1 MGFGGFLLG
10 LGVGWYV
17 FRYIT
22 ADVDMIGYL
31 LILAGVGIIIN
42 AFLSRGRRRSPIQG
56 LFGGLIGGLF
66 LALFLTQGFGIVN
79 EITDEFI
86 DIDLGTYRAT
96 RTYTLDTPV
105 TAESLTLDVEN
116 VNGGIDVSSWSGDH
130 VKFDIEVKARGSTTA
145 EAEANL
151 DRFTHSLED
160 SVSGTTQRISLNFS
174 ITSSEWSNYAVIV
187 DVYVPEGVADEISLQ
202 TTNGEISVQGL
213 SPQELMI
220 DTTNGKVSLTDVEA
234 SVIQVE
240 TTNGIITGTVT
251 SPSTS
256 FSTHQRGNNRNRYL
270 AVDKLQRHQRG
281 DRDDPGD
288 GVGRTPV
295 QRHERRNR
303 PEPTHRRQRRV
314 QRRPGHQRRVH
325 RRQPTQHELRRGQ
338 GADKERGN
346 RGLRRE
352 GDPDKHISRHHHR
365 QH

>member
-1 MGFGGFLLG
+1 MSDQGMGFGGFLLG

-130 VKFDIEVKARGSTTA
+130 VKFDIEVKAKGSTTA

-160 SVSGTTQRISLNFS
+160 SVSGTTQRISLNFP

-220 DTTNGKVSLTDVEA
+220 DTTNGRVSLMDVEA

-240 TTNGIITGTVT
+240 TTNGAIIGTVT

-256 FSTHQRGNNRNRYL
+256 FSVTNGGIEMTLGTASGEHQFSATNGAIDLSLPTGANVGYSIDLDTSVGSIDVNLPNMSYD
-270 AVDKLQRHQRG
+270 VDKARTKKG
-281 DRDDPGD
+281 ET
-288 GVGRTPV
+288 VGYDAKEI
-295 QRHERRNR
+295 QISIS
-303 PEPTHRRQRRV
+303 
-314 QRRPGHQRRVH
+314 
-325 RRQPTQHELRRGQ
+325 
-338 GADKERGN
+338 ADTTIGSIDLN
-346 RGLRRE
+346 
-352 GDPDKHISRHHHR
+352 
-365 QH
+365 